1 MGVPLADRD
10 RNQPPTASQHH
21 YSLEELLLTLRARG
35 GVFAGTL
42 CWCNLI
48 DYFHTKLG
56 KIQGQVKGDRL
67 DSACSL

>member
-21 YSLEELLLTLRARG
+21 YSLEEPLLTLRARG

-42 CWCNLI
+42 CYLI
-48 DYFHTKLG
+48 DYFPTKLG
-56 KIQGQVKGDRL
+56 KIQGQVK
-67 DSACSL
+67 